1 MFRCSNKMANLR
13 NEKHSNM
20 KMSTDVR
27 NSFEVI
33 MYMNAI
39 KDINEL
45 VADVKQ
51 GLEDGYT
58 YKDLS
63 YDESEKAD
71 FQLQIDILELN
82 IAGLNDIL
90 KVIKNKM
97 RVLMN

>member
-1 MFRCSNKMANLR
+1 MI
-13 NEKHSNM
+13 
-20 KMSTDVR
+20 MSTDVR

-45 VADVKQ
+45 VIDAKQ
-51 GLEDGYT
+51 GLENGYT

-71 FQLQIDILELN
+71 FQSQIDILEWN
-82 IAGLNDIL
+82 IAGLNDTL

>member
-13 NEKHSNM
+13 NEKLSNM
-20 KMSTDVR
+20 IMSTDVR

-82 IAGLNDIL
+82 IAGLNDTL